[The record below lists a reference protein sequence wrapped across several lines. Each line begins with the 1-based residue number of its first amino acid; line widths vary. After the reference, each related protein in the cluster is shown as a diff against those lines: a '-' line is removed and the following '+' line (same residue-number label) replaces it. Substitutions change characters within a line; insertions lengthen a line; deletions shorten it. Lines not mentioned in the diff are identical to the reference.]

1 MEEKERF
8 RIEVRELGR
17 GNVIDIAGDLSAPYS
32 DELLHTLEGFLAAN
46 KIDVILNFRDLEYI
60 SDEAIGQLK
69 WLLERFREQEGDIKI
84 INLGPV
90 IKTRFDALGVSDKF
104 NIHLPVRFW
113 DRERLMSTLRRM
125 GIYFFRRTG
134 LRVSTFVLIL
144 FLVAMVGWYISLK
157 NLIRL
162 QSQQLVELNSEI
174 NELQRQIFVLESERS
189 KYQRQADELRERLV
203 PLEAIGFFTL
213 SVQEMEL
220 DSGMVM
226 VVRSNRW
233 AMEDEMLPGGQVVDS
248 MAVGDSVIVLSHL
261 GTRVQVRTMAGIEGW
276 IAQDA
281 FVELD

>member
-32 DELLHTLEGFLAAN
+32 DELLHTLEGYLAAD
-46 KIDVILNFRDLEYI
+46 KIDVILNFRDLEYV

-84 INLGPV
+84 INMGPV
-90 IKTRFDALGVSDKF
+90 IKMRFDTLGVSDIF

-113 DRERLMSTLRRM
+113 DREWLMGALQRM
-125 GIYFFRRTG
+125 GIYFFRRSG

-144 FLVAMVGWYISLK
+144 FLVAMAGWYISLK
-157 NLIRL
+157 NLISL

-174 NELQRQIFVLESERS
+174 NDLQRQIFILESERS
-189 KYQRQADELRERLV
+189 KYQRQADELRNRLL

-213 SVQEMEL
+213 TLEDMEL

-226 VVRSNRW
+226 VVRSHRW
-233 AMEDEMLPGGQVVDS
+233 ALEEEMLPGGQVVDS
-248 MAVGDSVIVLSHL
+248 VAVGDSVMVLSHL
-261 GTRVQVRTMAGIEGW
+261 GTRVQVRTMAGTEGW
-276 IAQDA
+276 IPQDA
-281 FVELD
+281 FMEVD

>member
-90 IKTRFDALGVSDKF
+90 IKTWFDALGVSDKF

-157 NLIRL
+157 NLIHL

-233 AMEDEMLPGGQVVDS
+233 ALEDEMLPGGQVVDS

-261 GTRVQVRTMAGIEGW
+261 GTRIQVRTMAGIEGW

-281 FVELD
+281 FVEMD

>member
-84 INLGPV
+84 INMGPV
-90 IKTRFDALGVSDKF
+90 IKTRFDALGVSVIF
-104 NIHLPVRFW
+104 NIHLPGRFW
-113 DRERLMSTLRRM
+113 DRERLMSTLRWM

-134 LRVSTFVLIL
+134 LRVSTFVLIF

-157 NLIRL
+157 NLIGL
-162 QSQQLVELNSEI
+162 QSQQLVELNLEI
-174 NELQRQIFVLESERS
+174 NELQRQIFLLESARS
-189 KYQRQADELRERLV
+189 KYHRQAEELRERLA

-213 SVQEMEL
+213 TLEEMEL

-226 VVRSNRW
+226 VVRSKKW
-233 AMEDEMLPGGQVVDS
+233 ALEEEMLPGGQVVDS
-248 MAVGDSVIVLSHL
+248 VAVGDSVMVLSHL
-261 GTRVQVRTMAGIEGW
+261 GARVQVRTMTGTEGW
-276 IAQDA
+276 IPQNA
-281 FVELD
+281 FMEMD